1 MKTSHKTAKTLK
13 PYTVKAFGYEITVP
27 EGSTVSNRTACGN
40 DDAYRFWNDWHKIAE
55 ELTGFK
61 NSILAHD
68 LTYYGLN
75 IPAEY
80 CAAYE
85 EGK

>member
-1 MKTSHKTAKTLK
+1 MNAHKYKMARTTKEYRTSYKGWDL
-13 PYTVKAFGYEITVP
+13 VVP
-27 EGSTVSNRTACGN
+27 VGSTVSNKTAMGW
-40 DDAYRFWNDWHKIAE
+40 DDAYRFWNDWKE
-55 ELTGFK
+55 YVEKLTGFK

-80 CAAYE
+80 CEPYP
-85 EGK
+85 